1 MKLGLR
7 RSTIDEIDR
16 HARETYPDEC
26 CGAVVTAG
34 DEESVRRITNVQ
46 GRLHAED
53 PQAHPRDARTAYF
66 MEPKELYAVIREG
79 EEPGRALRAFYHS
92 HPEHDAYF
100 SAEDQARAMA
110 WDEPAYP
117 DAAWVVVSVRG
128 GEVRD
133 RRAYAWDANERRF
146 AEIPLAIES

>member
-1 MKLGLR
+1 MTLR
-7 RSTIDEIDR
+7 LRQSTVDEIDR
-16 HARETYPDEC
+16 HAREIYPDEC
-26 CGAVVTAG
+26 CGAVVAAG
-34 DEESVRRITNVQ
+34 HAESVRRITNVQ

-66 MEPKELYAVIREG
+66 MEPKELYAVIREAETHG
-79 EEPGRALRAFYHS
+79 HALRAFYHS

-100 SAEDQARAMA
+100 SAEDEARAMA

-117 DAAWVVVSVRG
+117 DAAWVVISVRG

-133 RRAYAWDANERRF
+133 RRAYAWDVEGRRF
-146 AEIPLAIES
+146 AEIGLTVDS